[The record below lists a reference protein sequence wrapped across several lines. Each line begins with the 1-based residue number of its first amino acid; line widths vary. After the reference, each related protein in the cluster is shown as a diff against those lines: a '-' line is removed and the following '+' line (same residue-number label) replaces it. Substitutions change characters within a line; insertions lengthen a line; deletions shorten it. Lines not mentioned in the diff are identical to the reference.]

1 MRASVGTIVY
11 CHLFLHCFLM
21 NDTHWPRIWIAFLA
35 GCIAAFQLGKTFASL
50 ALIIDDLELSLFQA
64 GLILSLFSLIAAF
77 AGAGFGLLS
86 DRVGHMRTALTGMLV
101 SACGAFLGA
110 TAAGIEVLL
119 LSRLI
124 EGFGF
129 ILAVVALPSLISR
142 SASDRDRPLA
152 MGIWGAFIPAGIG
165 ASMLITPFLLEWHGW
180 RGLWNDIG
188 IIILLWAVVL
198 FVSFR
203 GAARKSGIKPSSS
216 DFISSVLRLGP
227 LLVVSGF
234 VCYSSLY
241 QSLTAFLPTI
251 LITDYEVSLA
261 SAARLGALVVAANV
275 VGNVSAGWLIGRG
288 FTPWKLL
295 AISFLAMG
303 LCATLVFGSLSDPT
317 IKTIAGILFSAFGGM
332 FPGTAFVLAARY
344 SPSPSHM
351 ALMAGF
357 MLQGAGI
364 GQTIGPL
371 MVSSAVE
378 FSGSW
383 NSANLIVAVMAGI
396 GLLCAWLLRGRT

>member
-1 MRASVGTIVY
+1 
-11 CHLFLHCFLM
+11 M
-21 NDTHWPRIWIAFLA
+21 NETHWPRVWVAFLA
-35 GCIAAFQLGKTFASL
+35 GCVAAFQLGKTFASL
-50 ALIIDDLELSLFQA
+50 TLIIDELSLNLVQA

-86 DRVGHMRTALTGMLV
+86 DRIGHVRMALSGLAV
-101 SACGAFLGA
+101 SAGGAFLGA
-110 TAAGIEVLL
+110 MAPDIQVLL

-124 EGFGF
+124 EGLGF
-129 ILAVVALPSLISR
+129 ILAIVALPSLISR

-152 MGIWGAFIPAGIG
+152 MGLWGAFMPAGIG
-165 ASMLITPFLLEWHGW
+165 LSMIITPVLIDWHGW

-188 IIILLWAVVL
+188 FIMLAWGAILALT
-198 FVSFR
+198 FR
-203 GAARKSGIKPSSS
+203 GAPTRAGIQLSTA
-216 DFISSVLRLGP
+216 DFISNILRIGP
-227 LLVVSGF
+227 LLVVAGF

-251 LITDYEVSLA
+251 LVTDYSVPFA
-261 SAARLGALVVAANV
+261 QAARFGAIVVVGNII
-275 VGNVSAGWLIGRG
+275 GNVSAGWLIGRG
-288 FTPWKLL
+288 FKPWKLL
-295 AISFLAMG
+295 TVSFVTMG
-303 LCATLVFGSLSDPT
+303 LCAMLVFATFSEPA
-317 IKTIAGILFSAFGGM
+317 IKIVAGFLFSAFGGM

-364 GQTIGPL
+364 GQTIGPM

-378 FSGSW
+378 FSADW
-383 NSANLIVAVMAGI
+383 NSANLVVVAMSGI
-396 GLLCAWLLRGRT
+396 GLTCALLLRKRT